1 VIARLRKTYL
11 EFPSKFWVLVG
22 ATFID
27 RVGGTMV
34 FPFFALYVTQR
45 FSVGMTQAGALLAI
59 FSVAGFFGNMVGGAL
74 ADKVGRR
81 AMLLFGLVFSA
92 ASSVSMGLANSLALM
107 TFLAAVVGL
116 LSDVAG
122 PAQNAMVADLLPEGQ
137 RAEGYGILRVA
148 GNLAWIFGPTI
159 AGLLA
164 ARSYLLL
171 FVMDAITSL
180 ITATIVF
187 RLIPETRPG
196 PSEEAPQE
204 SLGHTFRGY
213 IKVLADGGF
222 VAFLLASVLMNLVYI
237 QLYSTLSVFLRD
249 VHNISTQ
256 GYGFLMSLN
265 ASLVVVAQ
273 FWVTRRTRRYPELFM
288 MALGS
293 ALYMIGFSMFGLVST
308 FFMFGVS
315 MLIVTTGE
323 MVAIPVAQALAAKFA
338 PQEMRGRYMAI
349 FSISWGIPAAI
360 GPWAAGLILDNYN
373 PNMVWYLGGALAALG
388 SLAFIFLQWKTGQ
401 RLRQEPQ
408 LALGD

>member
-1 VIARLRKTYL
+1 VFARIRKTYH

-22 ATFID
+22 ASFID

-45 FSVGMTQAGALLAI
+45 FNVGMTQAGGLLAI
-59 FSVAGFFGNMVGGAL
+59 FSVAGFFGNMVGGAM
-74 ADKVGRR
+74 ADKMGRR

-92 ASSVSMGLANSLALM
+92 ASSVSMGLANSMVLM
-107 TFLAAVVGL
+107 TLLAIIVGL
-116 LSDVAG
+116 LSDVGG
-122 PAQNAMVADLLPEGQ
+122 PAQGAMVADLLPEEQ

-164 ARSYLLL
+164 SRSYLLL
-171 FVMDAITSL
+171 FIMDALTSL

-187 RLIPETRPG
+187 RLIPETQPR
-196 PSEEAPQE
+196 PSEGEPQD
-204 SLGHTFRGY
+204 SMGQTFRGY
-213 IKVLADGGF
+213 MRVMADGGY
-222 VAFLLASVLMNLVYI
+222 VAFLLASVVMNLVYI

-249 VHNISTQ
+249 VHGISTQ

-265 ASLVVVAQ
+265 ASLVVIAQ
-273 FWVTRRTRRYPELFM
+273 FWVTRHTRRYPELMM

-308 FFMFGVS
+308 FFMFAIS
-315 MLIVTTGE
+315 MLIVTVGE
-323 MVAIPVAQALAAKFA
+323 MVVIPVAQALAAKFA
-338 PQEMRGRYMAI
+338 PQDMRGRYMAI
-349 FSISWGIPAAI
+349 FSISWGIPSAI
-360 GPWAAGLILDNYN
+360 GPWAAGLILDNYY
-373 PNMVWYLGGALAALG
+373 PSLVWYIGGALAALG
-388 SLAFIFLQWKTGQ
+388 SVAFIFLQVKTGQ
-401 RLRQEPQ
+401 RLQKPK